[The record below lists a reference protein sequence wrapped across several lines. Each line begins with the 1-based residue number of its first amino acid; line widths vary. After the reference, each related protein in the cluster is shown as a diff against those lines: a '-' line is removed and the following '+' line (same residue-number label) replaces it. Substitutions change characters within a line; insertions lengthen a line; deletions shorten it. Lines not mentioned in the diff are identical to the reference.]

1 MSYIGLLIV
10 NFVAKFFITCTIPD
24 VGATMFKKKSGFTM
38 IEVMVSLAIF
48 VGCLASVLGG
58 YNLLSRPYSGMYDG
72 ARELIADI
80 ENCAVHFDEIV
91 SGDNGSSKKGGG
103 KKIKSLL
110 VNGNF
115 DVSLVSNKK
124 GSAGSWWDLISF
136 VKNVSSALEDI
147 WCGKKNICVF
157 WDKIKDLGIKGKRKS
172 IRLCQ
177 FSIDNHPIL
186 DAAKKRYGANNIV
199 MKNVYFYSFKDT
211 DESLL
216 AKLGF

>member
-1 MSYIGLLIV
+1 
-10 NFVAKFFITCTIPD
+10 
-24 VGATMFKKKSGFTM
+24 MFRKKSGFTM

-58 YNLLSRPYSGMYDG
+58 YSLLSRPYRGMYDG

-80 ENCAVHFDEIV
+80 ENCAIHFDEIIV
-91 SGDNGSSKKGGG
+91 GNNGISSKGG

-110 VNGNF
+110 VDGDF
-115 DVSLVSNKK
+115 KVLLVSKNKS
-124 GSAGSWWDLISF
+124 SARSWWNPMNIFKAFGS
-136 VKNVSSALEDI
+136 I
-147 WCGKKNICVF
+147 WGGKKDSLAF
-157 WDKIKDLGIKGKRKS
+157 WDKISDLRIKGKRKS

-177 FSIDNHPIL
+177 FSIDDHPIL

-216 AKLGF
+216 AKLGFGS

>member
-10 NFVAKFFITCTIPD
+10 NFVAKFFITCTIPN

-58 YNLLSRPYSGMYDG
+58 YSLLSRPYRGMYDG

-80 ENCAVHFDEIV
+80 ENCAVHFDGIV
-91 SGDNGSSKKGGG
+91 SGDNGSSRKGE

-110 VNGNF
+110 GDGDF
-115 DVSLVSNKK
+115 KVSLVSKNK
-124 GSAGSWWDLISF
+124 GSAGPWRNLINF
-136 VKNVSSALEDI
+136 VKDVSSALEDI
-147 WCGKKNICVF
+147 WCGKKDICVF

>member
-1 MSYIGLLIV
+1 
-10 NFVAKFFITCTIPD
+10 
-24 VGATMFKKKSGFTM
+24 MFKKKSGFTM

-58 YNLLSRPYSGMYDG
+58 YSLLSRPYRGMYDG

-80 ENCAVHFDEIV
+80 ENCAVHFDKIL
-91 SGDNGSSKKGGG
+91 SGNNGISSKGG

-110 VNGNF
+110 VDGDF
-115 DVSLVSNKK
+115 KVLLVSKNKS
-124 GSAGSWWDLISF
+124 SAGSWWILTNLFKD
-136 VKNVSSALEDI
+136 VTSAFGSIWGGKEDSL
-147 WCGKKNICVF
+147 VF

-177 FSIDNHPIL
+177 FRIDDHPIL

-211 DESLL
+211 PDSLL

>member
-10 NFVAKFFITCTIPD
+10 NFVAKFFITCTIPN

-58 YNLLSRPYSGMYDG
+58 YNLLSRPYAGMYDG

-80 ENCAVHFDEIV
+80 ENCAVHFDEIM
-91 SGDNGSSKKGGG
+91 SGNNGSSSKGG

-110 VNGNF
+110 GDGDFKVL
-115 DVSLVSNKK
+115 LVPKNK
-124 GSAGSWWDLISF
+124 GSAVSWWNIF
-136 VKNVSSALEDI
+136 KIVKDVAKTLQSIWRGGKDI
-147 WCGKKNICVF
+147 YVF
-157 WDKIKDLGIKGKRKS
+157 WGKNDLGITDTRKS

-186 DAAKKRYGANNIV
+186 DAAKKRYAANKVV
-199 MKNVYFYSFKDT
+199 MKNVFFYSFKDT

-216 AKLGF
+216 AKLGFKY

>member
-10 NFVAKFFITCTIPD
+10 NFVAKFFITCTMPN

-58 YNLLSRPYSGMYDG
+58 YNLLSRPYRGMYDG

-80 ENCAVHFDEIV
+80 ENCAVHFDEII
-91 SGDNGSSKKGGG
+91 SGNNGSSKKGE

-110 VNGNF
+110 VNGDF
-115 DVSLVSNKK
+115 TVSLVSTNKS
-124 GSAGSWWDLISF
+124 SARSWWNPINI
-136 VKNVSSALEDI
+136 VKDVASALESMWGNKEDI
-147 WCGKKNICVF
+147 YVF
-157 WDKIKDLGIKGKRKS
+157 WDKIKDLGITGMRKS

-177 FSIDNHPIL
+177 FRIDNHPIL
-186 DAAKKRYGANNIV
+186 DAAKKRYGANNVV

-211 DESLL
+211 PESFL
-216 AKLGF
+216 AKLGFR

>member
-58 YNLLSRPYSGMYDG
+58 YNLLSRPYSGMYDE

-80 ENCAVHFDEIV
+80 ENCAVHFDEIM
-91 SGDNGSSKKGGG
+91 SGNNGSSRKGG

-110 VNGNF
+110 VDGNF

-124 GSAGSWWDLISF
+124 GSAGSWWNPMNI
-136 VKNVSSALEDI
+136 VKDVSSAFESV
-147 WCGKKNICVF
+147 WYGRKNIHVF
-157 WDKIKDLGIKGKRKS
+157 WDKISDLGIKGNRKS

-186 DAAKKRYGANNIV
+186 DAAKKRYAANNIV

-211 DESLL
+211 DESFLK
-216 AKLGF
+216 KLGF